1 MCFRVNKFQFKI
13 SLPFL
18 TNLFSSWFT
27 HNVDVRVKDLD
38 LSLSM
43 STVIGLGD
51 LAEDEI
57 IPKPLPV
64 EILLQNIKINIIE
77 DRPPINITSPGA
89 VPINLSIGKMIIL
102 RDENGIFNIQP
113 DVKIKEESVIER
125 KEKDRDRELLSFQ
138 LVMQQMKLDNES
150 LRKQLNLSEKNADAS
165 RLKLKQ
171 ENDILRTYLKGAQDD
186 ISSLLDE
193 KKTLLDTVKSLQVC
207 V

>member
-1 MCFRVNKFQFKI
+1 
-13 SLPFL
+13 
-18 TNLFSSWFT
+18 
-27 HNVDVRVKDLD
+27 
-38 LSLSM
+38 M

-51 LAEDEI
+51 LTEDEI

-64 EILLQNIKINIIE
+64 EILLENLKINIIE

-89 VPINLSIGKMIIL
+89 VPINLTIGKMIIK

-113 DVKIKEESVIER
+113 AIKIKDENLIENPER

-138 LVMQQMKLDNES
+138 LVMQQMKLDNDS
-150 LRKQLNLSEKNADAS
+150 LRKQLNLIEKNSDAS
-165 RLKLKQ
+165 RLKMKQ

-207 V
+207 LIDFLYLLSLMDFGGSRLKVRTSVKQFF

>member
-1 MCFRVNKFQFKI
+1 MY
-13 SLPFL
+13 
-18 TNLFSSWFT
+18 SWFT
-27 HNVDVRVKDLD
+27 HNLDVRVKDLD

-57 IPKPLPV
+57 IPKALPV
-64 EILLQNIKINIIE
+64 EILLENLKINIIE
-77 DRPPINITSPGA
+77 DRPPVNITSPGV
-89 VPINLSIGKMIIL
+89 VPINLSIGKMLIV

-113 DVKIKEESVIER
+113 DVKKKDENLIENPEK

-138 LVMQQMKLDNES
+138 LVMQQMKLDNEY
-150 LRKQLNLSEKNADAS
+150 LRKQLNLCEKNSDAC

-186 ISSLLDE
+186 ISNFLDE

-207 V
+207 YFFLNFMYYI

>member
-1 MCFRVNKFQFKI
+1 
-13 SLPFL
+13 
-18 TNLFSSWFT
+18 
-27 HNVDVRVKDLD
+27 
-38 LSLSM
+38 M

-51 LAEDEI
+51 LTEDEI

-64 EILLQNIKINIIE
+64 EILLENLKINIIE

-89 VPINLSIGKMIIL
+89 VPINLTIGKMIIK

-113 DVKIKEESVIER
+113 AIKIKDENLIENPER

-138 LVMQQMKLDNES
+138 LVMQQMKLDNDS
-150 LRKQLNLSEKNADAS
+150 LRKQLNLIEKNSDAS
-165 RLKLKQ
+165 RLKMKQ

-207 V
+207 LIDFLNLLSLMDFGGSRLKVRTSVKQFF

>member
-1 MCFRVNKFQFKI
+1 
-13 SLPFL
+13 
-18 TNLFSSWFT
+18 
-27 HNVDVRVKDLD
+27 
-38 LSLSM
+38 M

-51 LAEDEI
+51 LTEDEI

-64 EILLQNIKINIIE
+64 EILLENLKINIIE

-89 VPINLSIGKMIIL
+89 VPINLSIGKMIIK

-113 DVKIKEESVIER
+113 AIKIKDENLIENPER

-138 LVMQQMKLDNES
+138 LVMQQMKLDNDS
-150 LRKQLNLSEKNADAS
+150 LRKQLHLIEKNSDAS
-165 RLKLKQ
+165 RLKMKQ

-207 V
+207 FFFHFCFLKRVRVSQVSLKVSLQIRSWRFMK

>member
-1 MCFRVNKFQFKI
+1 
-13 SLPFL
+13 
-18 TNLFSSWFT
+18 
-27 HNVDVRVKDLD
+27 
-38 LSLSM
+38 M

-51 LAEDEI
+51 LTEDEI

-64 EILLQNIKINIIE
+64 EILLENLKINIIE

-113 DVKIKEESVIER
+113 AIKIKNENLIENPER

-138 LVMQQMKLDNES
+138 LVMQQMKLDNDS
-150 LRKQLNLSEKNADAS
+150 LRKQLSLIEKNSDAS

-207 V
+207 FCFIESFFFV